1 MFHKQI
7 SKEELTKVLD
17 KHIDVS
23 IILPVYNGESTLENS
38 INSLLQQT
46 YGNFE
51 LIICDDGSSDSS
63 LKILN
68 NIADP
73 RIKIITNDKNYGLAY
88 TLNKL
93 ISCTSNYSKYI
104 AMSEQDDYYY
114 PDRIEVQKY
123 FLDKNKEYGMISG
136 IAEHW
141 NGSKVTMKFPGLL
154 VNGGKYP
161 KGHEMFKLN
170 YREQLK
176 VVNSC
181 LMLRRSVHFKNKLFW
196 SEGYPS
202 ISVDWDYILRF
213 SLIANIY
220 GINKVLVRLNRSLI
234 NQSLTQNKKLQHHIS
249 RELIHNFYKE
259 FPSLISKEDYNYA
272 KCTQN
277 YLELKKKKHFFRLV
291 SVLFIIMKDPD
302 RYRANEQRK
311 IYFRIILD
319 ELKSRLK
326 SSKI

>member
-1 MFHKQI
+1 M
-7 SKEELTKVLD
+7 LV
-17 KHIDVS
+17 
-23 IILPVYNGESTLENS
+23 
-38 INSLLQQT
+38 
-46 YGNFE
+46 
-51 LIICDDGSSDSS
+51 CDDGSSDNS
-63 LKILN
+63 LKIIN
-68 NIADP
+68 NITDP
-73 RIKIITNDKNYGLAY
+73 RVKIISNDKNYGLAY

-93 ISCTSNYSKYI
+93 ISYTSNDSKYI

-114 PDRIEVQKY
+114 PYRIEIQKY

-141 NGSKVTMKFPGLL
+141 DGAKVTMKFPGLI

-161 KGHEMFKLN
+161 NGLEMFKLN

-196 SEGYPS
+196 SELYPS

-234 NQSLTQNKKLQHHIS
+234 NKSLTQNKKKQYQIS
-249 RELIHNFYKE
+249 RELIYNFFKE
-259 FPSLISKEDYNYA
+259 FPNLISKEDYNYA
-272 KCTQN
+272 MCTQN

-319 ELKSRLK
+319 ALKSRLK
-326 SSKI
+326 YSKI